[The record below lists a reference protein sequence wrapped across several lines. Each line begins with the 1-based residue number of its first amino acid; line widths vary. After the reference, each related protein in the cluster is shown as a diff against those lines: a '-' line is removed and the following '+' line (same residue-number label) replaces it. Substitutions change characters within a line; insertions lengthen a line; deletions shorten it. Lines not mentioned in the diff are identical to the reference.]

1 MTVVAGR
8 PEADDVAPLA
18 TVGGPAGPA
27 APAGQAGG
35 RRMRVALWAGAAAG
49 VVVLVALVGALTTPR
64 TTSGDLE
71 PTSAAPGG
79 ARAVVEI
86 LRRQGVDVRPVTRST
101 DLDEDP
107 GVTTVV
113 VRPDILGPDQ
123 LERLAGT
130 RGPLV
135 LVAPDLLPLQRLAP
149 FARPAGVVDGTRA
162 DPGCAAVPAALA
174 AGDARAGGALYRLAD
189 GAAGAT
195 LCYPR
200 GGDGARGSLVVG
212 RADGRDVTVLGQ
224 ADVVRNSHLADPDG
238 TAALALTL
246 LGTTDTLQW
255 YVPDPAEVFTGPDAP
270 TLGDLT
276 PRWVPFVA
284 WQVVVAAVLA
294 MLWRGRRLGRLV
306 AEPLPVVVRAAETQE
321 GRARLYR
328 RAKAYGRASA
338 TLRTAALRR
347 LARRLDVPPDAQPQ
361 TVVALVAQ
369 ATGLP
374 QTGLTATFL
383 GPAPTDD
390 RGLVRLADEIALAE
404 DRVAAAGGAPP
415 AGPAR

>member
-1 MTVVAGR
+1 VTVVAGR
-8 PEADDVAPLA
+8 ELEVTTTTA
-18 TVGGPAGPA
+18 PAGPP
-27 APAGQAGG
+27 PA
-35 RRMRVALWAGAAAG
+35 RRRTRVALWAGAAAG

-64 TTSGDLE
+64 TTRGDLE
-71 PTSAAPGG
+71 PTSAAPEG
-79 ARAVVEI
+79 ARAVAEI
-86 LRRQGVDVRPVTRST
+86 LRRQGVDVRAVSRSA
-101 DLDEDP
+101 DLDDAP
-107 GVTTVV
+107 GTTTVV
-113 VRPDILGPDQ
+113 VRSDALGPDQ
-123 LERLAGT
+123 LDRVAAT

-135 LVAPDLLPLQRLAP
+135 LVQPDLLPLQRLAP
-149 FARPAGVVDGTRA
+149 FARPAGVVDGRRA
-162 DPGCAAVPAALA
+162 AAGCTGVPAAQA
-174 AGDARAGGALYRLAD
+174 AGEARAGGSLYRLA
-189 GAAGAT
+189 GAPAPGTT
-195 LCYPR
+195 LCYPAE
-200 GGDGARGSLVVG
+200 GDAERGSLVVG
-212 RADGRDVTVLGQ
+212 DVGGRTVVVLGQ

-255 YVPDPAEVFTGPDAP
+255 YLPGPEDVAAGPDAP

-284 WQVVVAAVLA
+284 WQLVVVAVLA

-306 AEPLPVVVRAAETQE
+306 TEPLPVVVRAAETSE

-328 RAKAYGRASA
+328 RAKAYGRAAA

-347 LARRLDVPPDAQPQ
+347 LARRLDVPPDAPPE

-374 QTGLTATFL
+374 QPALAATFL

-404 DRVAAAGGAPP
+404 DRVAAAGGAP
-415 AGPAR
+415 AR